1 MKNEAVYEVEKILDK
16 RGRGRMAEYL
26 IKWRNYGEQENTWE
40 PASNLKE
47 AREAIKKFN
56 KVGQDSVVLITQS
69 IQNDILLSIVRFITW
84 GNSIFQD
91 FIPITLSNK
100 RRPPVNKKGNQK
112 KSVNDSEGVYVYT
125 LYPSV

>member
-47 AREAIKKFN
+47 AKEAINKFN
-56 KVGQDSVVLITQS
+56 KVSWS
-69 IQNDILLSIVRFITW
+69 WANIL
-84 GNSIFQD
+84 IFQ
-91 FIPITLSNK
+91 FISPTA
-100 RRPPVNKKGNQK
+100 
-112 KSVNDSEGVYVYT
+112 DS
-125 LYPSV
+125 